1 MHEDRNVGLLSM
13 RIAIVGTGFVADF
26 YMESLPLY
34 PHLELAAV
42 TDRDAQR
49 LGQFTAHHRLSC
61 GKQSLDEVLAD
72 DSIELVLNLTNPDS
86 HYEVSKTCLERGKHV
101 YSEKP
106 LAMQMHQARE
116 LYDLAERKQLRLASA
131 PCNVLSETA
140 QSMWQALREDVV
152 GRVKLVYAEMD
163 DGLVHKMRYRQ
174 WRSASGHF
182 WPYKDEFEV
191 GCTIEHAGYYVT
203 WLTAFFGPAISVT
216 AYSSC
221 LYPDKETDVP
231 LDRNAPD
238 FSSACIRFASGV
250 VARLTCSIIAPRD
263 QHFRFF
269 GDHGILYVDDSWDYR
284 APVKIRR
291 WFNVRRRTIISP
303 FASEYPLKRFSQFRS
318 PARKANPM
326 EFCRGPA
333 EIATAIAERRESYL
347 PADFCL
353 HNNEIVLA
361 IQHAT
366 ENSAT
371 YNVTTSFKPL
381 QPIP

>member
-1 MHEDRNVGLLSM
+1 LHEDRKVRLHAM

-26 YMESLPLY
+26 YMESLSLY

-42 TDRDAQR
+42 TDRNAER
-49 LGQFTAHHRLSC
+49 LEKFTAHHRLSC
-61 GKQSLDEVLAD
+61 GKQSLNDVLAD

-86 HYEVSKTCLERGKHV
+86 HYEVSKSCLERGKHV

-106 LAMQMHQARE
+106 LAMQMNQARE
-116 LYDLAERKQLRLASA
+116 LYELAESKGLRLASA

-140 QSMWQALREDVV
+140 QSMWKALREDVV
-152 GRVKLVYAEMD
+152 GNVKLVYAEMD

-191 GCTIEHAGYYVT
+191 GCTLEHAGYYVT
-203 WLTAFFGPAISVT
+203 WLTAFFGPAMSVT

-238 FSSACIRFASGV
+238 FSTACIRFASGV

-284 APVKIRR
+284 APVKIKR

-303 FASEYPLKRFSQFRS
+303 FSTEYPLKRFSQFRN
-318 PARKANPM
+318 PTRKANPM

-371 YNVTTSFKPL
+371 YNLTTTFKSLRPM
-381 QPIP
+381 I

>member
-1 MHEDRNVGLLSM
+1 M

-34 PHLELAAV
+34 PNLELVAV
-42 TDRDAQR
+42 TDRDAER
-49 LGQFTAHHRLSC
+49 LRKFTSHHRLSC
-61 GKQSLDEVLAD
+61 GKPTLDEVLAD
-72 DSIELVLNLTNPDS
+72 KSIELVLNLTNPDS
-86 HYEVSKTCLERGKHV
+86 HYDVSKACLERGKHV

-116 LYDLAERKQLRLASA
+116 LYELAESKGLRLASA

-191 GCTIEHAGYYVT
+191 GCTLEHAGYYVT

-238 FSSACIRFASGV
+238 FSTACIRFASGV

-284 APVKIRR
+284 APVKIKR

-303 FASEYPLKRFSQFRS
+303 FSTEYPLKRFSQFRN
-318 PARKANPM
+318 PPRKANPM

-333 EIATAIAERRESYL
+333 EIATAIAEQRESYL

-371 YNVTTSFKPL
+371 YNLTTSFKSM
-381 QPIP
+381 QPIT